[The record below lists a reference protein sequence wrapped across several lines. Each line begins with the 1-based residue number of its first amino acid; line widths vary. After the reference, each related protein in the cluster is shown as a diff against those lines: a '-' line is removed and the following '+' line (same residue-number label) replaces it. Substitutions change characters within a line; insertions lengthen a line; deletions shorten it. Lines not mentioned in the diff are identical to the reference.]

1 MKAIVIVPHT
11 QKIALVDTQEPAIQ
25 AADEVKIKVMQVGI
39 CGTDR
44 EETRGGRADA
54 PAGKDELII
63 GHEML
68 GRVVATG
75 SAVTAVKVGDLA
87 VFTVR
92 RGCGQCAAC
101 NNNRSDM
108 CYTGNYTERGIKGAD
123 GYQAEYVVDKEQY
136 IVKVPDDIADI
147 GVLTEPMSVAAKAID
162 EAIIIQAG
170 RLKDFDDPANWLNGK
185 RALVAGIGPI
195 GLMAAFALR
204 LRGAEVYGLD
214 IVDETSLRPRLLAA
228 IGGKYINGHKVGMI
242 DIDEQ
247 FGQMDFAFEAT
258 GIAQLQ
264 FQIIDA
270 VGINGIYVAT
280 GIPAADRPLTIPG
293 AELMDRIV
301 LKNQVIL
308 GSVNASVHHY
318 MQAVAYLHES
328 KKRWPDAIKQVI
340 THRYDTNNFNPAFA
354 SQLPDE
360 IKVVINWE

>member
-1 MKAIVIVPHT
+1 MKAIAIQPHT
-11 QKIALVDTQEPAIQ
+11 QNIYLADIEEPQIT
-25 AADEVKIKVMQVGI
+25 AADEVKIKVLKVGI

-44 EETRGGRADA
+44 EEARGGRADA
-54 PAGKDELII
+54 PKGKNQLVI

-75 SAVTAVKVGDLA
+75 SDVTMVKVGDLA

-123 GYQAEYVVDKEQY
+123 GYQAEYVVDKQQY
-136 IVKVPDDIADI
+136 IVSVPEEIADI

-162 EAIIIQAG
+162 EAMIIQAG
-170 RLKDFDDPANWLNGK
+170 RLKDFDDPANWLKGK

-204 LRGAEVYGLD
+204 LKGAEVYGLD
-214 IVDETSLRPRLLAA
+214 IVDETSIRPTMLKA
-228 IGGKYINGHKVGMI
+228 IGGNYINGNITGITGVEEKY
-242 DIDEQ
+242 
-247 FGQMDFAFEAT
+247 GQIDFAFEAT
-258 GIAQLQ
+258 GIALLE

-270 VGINGIYVAT
+270 LGINGIYVAT
-280 GIPAADRPLTIPG
+280 GIPGGDRPLTIPG

-308 GSVNASVHHY
+308 GSVNAAPHHY
-318 MQAVAYLHES
+318 LQAVEYLRQS
-328 KKRWPDAIKQVI
+328 KEQWPDVIAQVI
-340 THRYDTNNFNPAFA
+340 THQFNTGDFKQAFA

-360 IKVVINWE
+360 IKVVVNWS